1 MGTGVVSFPRRQT
14 DWIYDRL
21 LHSRMSVKRLGARLA
36 VEKKAEASM
45 FFDSFP
51 RFYKTAQTRSAQGRL
66 NLRYE
71 AIFAQNADIFEGA
84 RVLDIASHDGR
95 WSLAALHA
103 GAAEV
108 IGIEARDDLVETAR
122 GNLDH
127 FAPAGKRYE
136 FRAGDVFEVL
146 AEERFDI
153 DVVLCLGFLYHTL
166 RYSELMRRIRD
177 LDPRYLIVDTA
188 VERRPGFVV
197 RVSAER
203 VERARNAVADRFS
216 HGDRIVVGRPTLKAL
231 RLMLRCYGF
240 QVEGIS
246 DWDSLIR
253 DNPTLGQVNDY
264 ATRRRVTV
272 RCISTTEPV
281 TEARRVV
288 RAA

>member
-1 MGTGVVSFPRRQT
+1 MGTSAVSFPRRQT
-14 DWIYDRL
+14 DWVYDRL
-21 LHSRMSVKRLGARLA
+21 LHSRMSIKRVGARLGVA
-36 VEKKAEASM
+36 KRAEASM

-51 RFYKTAQTRSAQGRL
+51 RFYETARTRSAQGRL

-71 AIFAQNADIFEGA
+71 AIFGQNAEIFAGA

-95 WSLAALHA
+95 WSLAALHT

-108 IGIEARDDLVETAR
+108 IGIEARDNLVEAAR
-122 GNLDH
+122 ENLDL
-127 FAPAGKRYE
+127 FAPAGRRYA
-136 FRAGDVFEVL
+136 FRVGDVFKVL
-146 AEERFDI
+146 ADEKFDV

-166 RYSELMRRIRD
+166 RYNELLSRIRD

-188 VERRPGFVV
+188 VERRRGFVV
-197 RVSAER
+197 RVSAEK

-216 HGDRIVVGRPTLKAL
+216 HGDQVVVGRPTRKAL

-240 QVEGIS
+240 QVERIS

-264 ATRRRVTV
+264 ATRRRVTA
-272 RCISTTEPV
+272 RCASTD
-281 TEARRVV
+281 
-288 RAA
+288 

>member
-1 MGTGVVSFPRRQT
+1 MGTGVLSFPRRQT

-21 LHSRMSVKRLGARLA
+21 LHSRMSVKRLGARLGA
-36 VEKKAEASM
+36 DEKAEASM

-51 RFYKTAQTRSAQGRL
+51 RFYETAQTRSAQGRL

-71 AIFAQNADIFEGA
+71 AIFAQNADIFAGA

-95 WSLAALHA
+95 WSLAALQT

-108 IGIEARDDLVETAR
+108 IGIEAREDLVEAAR
-122 GNLDH
+122 ENLDL
-127 FAPAGKRYE
+127 FAPAGGQYE
-136 FRAGDVFEVL
+136 FRVGDVFKVL
-146 AEERFDI
+146 ADEKFDV

-188 VERRPGFVV
+188 VERRRGFVV

-203 VERARNAVADRFS
+203 VERARNAVGDRFS

-231 RLMLRCYGF
+231 RLILRCYGF
-240 QVEGIS
+240 KVERTS

-264 ATRRRVTV
+264 ATRRRVTA
-272 RCISTTEPV
+272 RCVSTD
-281 TEARRVV
+281 
-288 RAA
+288 